1 MGRGAT
7 GHVGHWSGSVAPS
20 ERGGLPRA
28 KYSLVPQRCY
38 YVCVRVHALV
48 RACVLRGGSGGHR
61 CGSTETPSLLD
72 ALHEQE
78 QVGPTARGEVRAG
91 NGGEAARRG
100 GERRGAK
107 AEDQV
112 FPRGDE
118 RATQLGELRHG
129 RVDDRLR

>member
-1 MGRGAT
+1 M
-7 GHVGHWSGSVAPS
+7 
-20 ERGGLPRA
+20 
-28 KYSLVPQRCY
+28 
-38 YVCVRVHALV
+38 CVRVHALCARVCCVEV
-48 RACVLRGGSGGHR
+48 RVAS

-72 ALHEQE
+72 TLHEQE
-78 QVGPTARGEVRAG
+78 QVGPAAGGEVRAG

-118 RATQLGELRHG
+118 GAPQLGELGHG

>member
-1 MGRGAT
+1 MCA
-7 GHVGHWSGSVAPS
+7 
-20 ERGGLPRA
+20 
-28 KYSLVPQRCY
+28 C
-38 YVCVRVHALV
+38 VCMPWCACVCCVEVRVA
-48 RACVLRGGSGGHR
+48 S

-72 ALHEQE
+72 AVHEQE
-78 QVGPTARGEVRAG
+78 QVGPTAGGEVRAG